1 MNCSQ
6 RSLTIVDRNFQSTVG
21 ETKCLSTFLLWWRET
36 MDQSLKGA
44 VLSYGPALHNQ
55 LDVANERKNTDS
67 SPLLPT
73 FQGISYGVWYA

>member
-1 MNCSQ
+1 
-6 RSLTIVDRNFQSTVG
+6 
-21 ETKCLSTFLLWWRET
+21 

-44 VLSYGPALHNQ
+44 VLSYGPALYNQ
-55 LDVANERKNTDS
+55 LDVANERKNADS